1 MNDLNLNRESINRWF
16 ADNGDAT
23 HNITYDLNEDS
34 IVMDIGGY
42 NGTWADSIIYKYN
55 PNIYIVEPIKDFY
68 LGMVNK
74 FSNNKKVNLLNVG
87 ISTQDKNGFIFL
99 NGDAT
104 SSNINNSKSI
114 EVKFNTIETIF
125 KKFKLNSVDLVQI
138 NIEGD
143 EYSIMEY
150 MIDNKFINR
159 FRNIQIQFHCNIE
172 NNIIRREEIRKSLE
186 FNGFKIKFDYPF
198 VWESWEKKI

>member
-1 MNDLNLNRESINRWF
+1 MNDLSLFRESITRWF
-16 ADNGDAT
+16 ADIGDST
-23 HNITYDLNEDS
+23 HNITHDLNEHS

-42 NGTWADSIIYKYN
+42 NGTWVDSIISKYN

-74 FSNNKKVNLLNVG
+74 FSNNKKVRLLNVG

-99 NGDAT
+99 NGDAS
-104 SSNINNSKSI
+104 SSNINNSQSI
-114 EVKFNTIETIF
+114 EVEFNTIETIF

-159 FRNIQIQFHCNIE
+159 FKNIQIQFHCNIE
-172 NNIIRREEIRKSLE
+172 NNIIRREEIRKALE
-186 FNGFKIKFDYPF
+186 LNGFKIKFDYPF
-198 VWESWEKKI
+198 VWEGWGK